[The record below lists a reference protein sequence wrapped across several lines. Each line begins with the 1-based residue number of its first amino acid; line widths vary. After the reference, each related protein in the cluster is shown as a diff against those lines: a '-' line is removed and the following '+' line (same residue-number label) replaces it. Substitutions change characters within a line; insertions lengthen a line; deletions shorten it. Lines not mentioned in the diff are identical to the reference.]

1 MSQLNPTPSAEEA
14 SEMLAR
20 AEGISATATSA
31 AGWPT
36 AMVFNSLAILGSM
49 LMIGFQIVAH
59 TGYGAPLLA
68 VSVGLWAAI
77 NATIWP
83 LMQRTT
89 KSGYSKRFTT
99 SLIAYFVLYGV
110 ALAIGTLAFPNGNL
124 AYYIT
129 AAVVLAVIGLAAALR
144 ELRA

>member
-1 MSQLNPTPSAEEA
+1 MTQLNNTPSAAEA
-14 SEMLAR
+14 HELLAK
-20 AEGISATATSA
+20 AQNIGTSATNL

-49 LMIGFQIVAH
+49 LMIGMQLVAH
-59 TGYGAPLLA
+59 TGYGAPLMA
-68 VSVGLWAAI
+68 ISVSAWAMI
-77 NATIWP
+77 NAFTWP

-89 KSGYSKRFTT
+89 KAGYTKRFRT
-99 SLIAYFVLYGV
+99 SLFAYMGLYVIAILVG
-110 ALAIGTLAFPNGNL
+110 AFAFHDGSL

-129 AAVVLAVIGLAAALR
+129 AAVVLAAVGLAAAFR

>member
-1 MSQLNPTPSAEEA
+1 MTESNSPLSAAEA
-14 SEMLAR
+14 HELLAR
-20 AEGISATATSA
+20 AEGISTTATSA

-36 AMVFNSLAILGSM
+36 AMVFNSMAIFGSL
-49 LMIGFQIVAH
+49 LMIGFHIVAH

-68 VSVGLWAAI
+68 MSVGAWAAI
-77 NATIWP
+77 TALIWP

-89 KSGYSKRFTT
+89 KSGYSKRFAT
-99 SLIAYFVLYGV
+99 SIVAYFVLYGA
-110 ALAIGTLAFPNGNL
+110 ALAIGSLAFPNGSL

-129 AAVVLAVIGLAAALR
+129 AAIVLAAVGLAAGFR